1 MTKTNSKIIFDFTN
15 PDDIQSKKDSP
26 EGKVYQLELE
36 YIGKEIAKVEYNLA
50 KWHYLNTYTTLRY
63 KEFLGFKLTDEE
75 QEQLLVLEENK
86 AKFEIDLGIK
96 YPDNLL
102 GRNV

>member
-1 MTKTNSKIIFDFTN
+1 MTKTNSDIVFDFTN
-15 PDDIQSKKDSP
+15 PEDIQCKKDSP

-36 YIGKEIAKVEYNLA
+36 HIGKEIAKVQYNLA
-50 KWHYLNTYTTLRY
+50 KWQYLNMYTTLKY
-63 KEFLGFKLTDEE
+63 KEFLGFKLTAEE
-75 QEQLLVLEENK
+75 QEQLLILEENK

>member
-1 MTKTNSKIIFDFTN
+1 MTKINSEIEFDFTN
-15 PDDIQSKKDSP
+15 PDDIQSKKDSA
-26 EGKVYQLELE
+26 EGKVYQIELE
-36 YIGKEIAKVEYNLA
+36 HIGKEIARMQYNLT
-50 KWHYLNTYTTLRY
+50 KWQYLNIYTTLRY

-102 GRNV
+102 GVNV